1 MRALPAR
8 RKADFL
14 QRQGRRNRYRMGA
27 LSVRAAGA
35 APLPTRPDPL
45 GKESRVPQAVASTN
59 RRVMALSACLLT
71 AWLAC
76 ASTGCA
82 VVKATQQPGKK
93 NLNVLSQGVPRTH
106 VIAELGPPVW
116 SEERNGITTDVFA
129 FKQGYS
135 KWTKAGRAAVHGVA
149 DFFTLGAW
157 EIIGTPA
164 ETVAD
169 GTDVKV
175 AVSYDPSRFVES
187 VQVIEGHS
195 LIQPRPYISRSPL
208 PPPAVEFSTADSRNT
223 SGMLTPVITPR

>member
-1 MRALPAR
+1 VPLAAHAHSSMPATAPRAAR
-8 RKADFL
+8 R
-14 QRQGRRNRYRMGA
+14 RTVGGM
-27 LSVRAAGA
+27 LSLLCLAA
-35 APLPTRPDPL
+35 
-45 GKESRVPQAVASTN
+45 
-59 RRVMALSACLLT
+59 
-71 AWLAC
+71 LAC
-76 ASTGCA
+76 GSTGCA

-93 NLNVLSQGVPRTH
+93 NLNVLNQGVPRTH
-106 VIAELGPPVW
+106 VIAELGAPVW

-175 AVSYDPSRFVES
+175 AVSYDPNRFVES
-187 VQVIEGHS
+187 VQVIEGQN
-195 LIQPRPYISRSPL
+195 IIPPRTYISRAPTA
-208 PPPAVEFSTADSRNT
+208 PPPDLTADSGDR
-223 SGMLTPVITPR
+223 SVGAFLPVTR